1 MLEKRLTG
9 SKFRVHF
16 HFKAILQSRTNNHS
30 SGYNHIVHFPLCVHP
45 IHLRPNIRNHT
56 NPNNVHQTV
65 HLILP
70 LQQAFLHSK
79 RQKIVFFHLHYAL
92 LSFAAST
99 LIVRLALHHADLF
112 IHEIGVLLRVLRWNQ
127 REFNKQHS
135 WRSRC
140 RSTKTDSARRGTA
153 FAAQATQN
161 PSIASKRTDC
171 PPF

>member
-1 MLEKRLTG
+1 MLRITLSISFFVEREFNNKSIFQTNNAKRSLNPPVRNNMLKKRLAG

-30 SGYNHIVHFPLCVHP
+30 SGYNHVVHFPLCVHP

-127 REFNKQHS
+127 RELNKQH
-135 WRSRC
+135 
-140 RSTKTDSARRGTA
+140 
-153 FAAQATQN
+153 N
-161 PSIASKRTDC
+161 
-171 PPF
+171 